1 MDPITRHHLQNLAN
15 QQTVSVEREDGGVDV
30 RSVFTVI
37 EGVGQ
42 DEEGNEIHMLFPTI
56 WDGIKLSNEKAKE
69 KAIDSG
75 IKWPTDTDPD
85 KLHLLDQ
92 QIHEG
97 FNSFV
102 PIFEDGKFNEEDV
115 ARRAKEILKL
125 LEDAPEKPLGSDTSM
140 SNSFF

>member
-1 MDPITRHHLQNLAN
+1 M
-15 QQTVSVEREDGGVDV
+15 
-30 RSVFTVI
+30 RSVFTAI

-42 DEEGNEIHMLFPTI
+42 DEEGNEIHMLFPRI
-56 WDGIKLSNEKAKE
+56 WDGIELSNEKAKQ

-85 KLHLLDQ
+85 KLNLLDQ

-125 LEDAPEKPLGSDTSM
+125 LEDAPEKPLGSNTSM